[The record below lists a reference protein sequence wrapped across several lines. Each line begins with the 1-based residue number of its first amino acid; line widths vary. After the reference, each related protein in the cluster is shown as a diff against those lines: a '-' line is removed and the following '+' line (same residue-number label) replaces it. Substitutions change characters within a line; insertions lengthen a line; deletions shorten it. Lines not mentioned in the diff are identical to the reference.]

1 MTTGFS
7 FRVAPTCTGTFG
19 NRVGSVSSTLWSR
32 KPPYASVKKLQLADH
47 ALPVDYQ
54 IALPPA
60 PRAKVE
66 RGALYV
72 HQAAGRRGREIDA
85 ATERFVDETRIGAAE

>member
-1 MTTGFS
+1 ML
-7 FRVAPTCTGTFG
+7 FRF
-19 NRVGSVSSTLWSR
+19 GSVYD
-32 KPPYASVKKLQLADH
+32 PKLQLADH
-47 ALPVDYQ
+47 ALPVRYEISQ
-54 IALPPA
+54 PPA
-60 PRAKVE
+60 PRARVE

>member
-1 MTTGFS
+1 MLFKFS
-7 FRVAPTCTGTFG
+7 
-19 NRVGSVSSTLWSR
+19 SVYD
-32 KPPYASVKKLQLADH
+32 PKLQLADH
-47 ALPVDYQ
+47 ALPVDYE

-85 ATERFVDETRIGAAE
+85 ATERFVDETRLGAAD